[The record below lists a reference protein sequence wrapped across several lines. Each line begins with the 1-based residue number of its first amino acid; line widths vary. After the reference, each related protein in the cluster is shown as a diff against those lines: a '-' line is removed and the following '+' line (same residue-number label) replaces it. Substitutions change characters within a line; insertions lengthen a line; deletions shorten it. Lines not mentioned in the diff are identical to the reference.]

1 MGAIKNKKVKVIS
14 IIVLIIIIFNTFLYI
29 FNKVATPAIISMADV
44 EMRAKVTETINTI
57 VINEFSANNDYKNL
71 VNIEKDGDGNIVLLS
86 ADTMKMNK
94 IAGEIAAQAQKQLND
109 LGTIGIKIPLAF
121 ILNNNILAYYGPS
134 ITVKMRPLGYIETSY
149 SSDFQSAGINQT
161 RLKIYINV
169 VTDMRVTIPLKSS
182 DSKVKNQVPISET
195 IVVGKI
201 PQTAISMD
209 LQNAGTK
216 LDTGTTK

>member
-1 MGAIKNKKVKVIS
+1 MGVVNNKKVKVIALIAVVILTFN
-14 IIVLIIIIFNTFLYI
+14 IILAV
-29 FNKVATPAIISMADV
+29 FNKVATPAIISIADAQ
-44 EMRAKVTETINTI
+44 MRAKVTETINTI
-57 VINEFSANNDYKNL
+57 VINEFSSNNDYKNL
-71 VNIEKDGDGNIVLLS
+71 VDIEKDSDGNIVLLS

-94 IAGEIAAQAQKQLND
+94 IAGEIALQAQKQLNEI
-109 LGTIGIKIPLAF
+109 GTIGIKIPVSF

-149 SSDFQSAGINQT
+149 TSDFQSAGINQT

-169 VTDMRVTIPLKSS
+169 VTDMRISFPLKSS
-182 DSKVKNQVPISET
+182 DSKVKNEVPISET
-195 IVVGKI
+195 VVVGKI

-216 LDTGTTK
+216 LNTGVAK

>member
-1 MGAIKNKKVKVIS
+1 
-14 IIVLIIIIFNTFLYI
+14 
-29 FNKVATPAIISMADV
+29 
-44 EMRAKVTETINTI
+44 
-57 VINEFSANNDYKNL
+57 
-71 VNIEKDGDGNIVLLS
+71 
-86 ADTMKMNK
+86 
-94 IAGEIAAQAQKQLND
+94 
-109 LGTIGIKIPLAF
+109 
-121 ILNNNILAYYGPS
+121 
-134 ITVKMRPLGYIETSY
+134 MRPLGYIETSY

>member
-1 MGAIKNKKVKVIS
+1 VGAINSKKVKVIALIAVI
-14 IIVLIIIIFNTFLYI
+14 IIVFNTFLYI

-57 VINEFSANNDYKNL
+57 IINKFSSNDDYKKL
-71 VNIEKDGDGNIVLLS
+71 VDIEKDSDGNIVLLS

-94 IAGEIAAQAQKQLND
+94 IAGEIASEAQTQLNNM
-109 LGTIGIKIPLAF
+109 GMIGIKIPLSY

-182 DSKVKNQVPISET
+182 DSKVTNEVPISET
-195 IVVGKI
+195 VVVGKI

-216 LDTGTTK
+216 LNTGTTK

>member
-1 MGAIKNKKVKVIS
+1 VGAIKNKKVKVIS

-57 VINEFSANNDYKNL
+57 VINEFSNNNDYKNL
-71 VNIEKDGDGNIVLLS
+71 VDIEKDGDGNIVLLS

-109 LGTIGIKIPLAF
+109 LGIIGIKIPFAF

-169 VTDMRVTIPLKSS
+169 STDMRVTIPLKSS
-182 DSKVKNQVPISET
+182 DSKVKNQIPISET

>member
-14 IIVLIIIIFNTFLYI
+14 IIVLIIIIFNIFLYI

-57 VINEFSANNDYKNL
+57 VINEFSNNNDYKNL
-71 VNIEKDGDGNIVLLS
+71 VDIEKDGDGNIVLLS

-109 LGTIGIKIPLAF
+109 LGIIGIKIPLAF

-169 VTDMRVTIPLKSS
+169 STDMRVTIPLKSS
-182 DSKVKNQVPISET
+182 DSKVKNQIPISET

>member
-1 MGAIKNKKVKVIS
+1 VGAIKNKKVKVIS
-14 IIVLIIIIFNTFLYI
+14 IIVLIIIIFNIFLYI

-57 VINEFSANNDYKNL
+57 VINEFSNNNDYKNL
-71 VNIEKDGDGNIVLLS
+71 VDIEKDGDGNIVLLS

-109 LGTIGIKIPLAF
+109 LGIIGIKIPLAF

-169 VTDMRVTIPLKSS
+169 STDMRVTIPLKSS
-182 DSKVKNQVPISET
+182 DSKVKNQIPISET

>member
-1 MGAIKNKKVKVIS
+1 MEAVNNKKVKVIA
-14 IIVLIIIIFNTFLYI
+14 LIAAVILIFNIFLYV
-29 FNKVATPAIISMADV
+29 FNKVATPAIISIADV

-57 VINEFSANNDYKNL
+57 VINKFSSNDDYKNL
-71 VNIEKDGDGNIVLLS
+71 VDIQKDSDGNIVLLS

-94 IAGEIAAQAQKQLND
+94 IAGEIASQAQKQLND
-109 LGTIGIKIPLAF
+109 MGTIGIKIPLAY
-121 ILNNNILAYYGPS
+121 ILNNNLLAYYGPS

-149 SSDFQSAGINQT
+149 TSDFQSAGINQT

-169 VTDMRVTIPLKSS
+169 VTDMRLTIPLKSS
-182 DSKVKNQVPISET
+182 DSKVKNEVPISET

-216 LDTGTTK
+216 LNTGTTK